1 MTDPA
6 EIPDVAVSTIP
17 PAPPP
22 RRSAASVLTVLGLV
36 LLVVAIGFV
45 WTQTQDAVRG
55 IAQLDM
61 TTHRLIDGVEKSVGA
76 QTSAVRDKV
85 TLQLDSL
92 DMRLRKVE
100 QDQANPQVPPQAA
113 RPEPVANADIAG
125 LQQRIAAVEQKL
137 AAADTA
143 LAASRALAAGK
154 PVGVIPGAPPALAR
168 YADSKPPTEIGLRQ
182 EFPLLS
188 ARAAEASKPAT
199 EADGVAQRMWLHVQ
213 SLVTVKDHDRVLV
226 GAPASIVLGDAQ
238 DRLTAGD
245 LAGAVTAL
253 TALDPA
259 AAAVMADWVARAR
272 ALLDARAAVAALPG
286 AR

>member
-113 RPEPVANADIAG
+113 RPEPVASADIAG

-199 EADGVAQRMWLHVQ
+199 EADGVAQRMWLHLQ

-259 AAAVMADWVARAR
+259 AAAIMADWVARAR